1 MSEQP
6 TTSHTRRST
15 EEICAARDGANQT
28 RAATETA
35 AAQTEY
41 NRYKDQKL
49 SVAALAE
56 HVVAQ
61 ELSRPAAICL
71 VVGMFRDPA
80 TVQRAIGRVPRWMD
94 AEQRLREAIAAAEAL
109 IGPPTEVA
117 ALQKE
122 ERRELTRI
130 RDLLLARAKAY
141 TKKLESYVVDH

>member
-6 TTSHTRRST
+6 AAPHTRLSA
-15 EEICAARDGANQT
+15 EEIRAARDRANQT

-56 HVVAQ
+56 HVVTQ

-94 AEQRLREAIAAAEAL
+94 AEQRLREAIAAVKAL
-109 IGPPTEVA
+109 ISPPSSVC
-117 ALQKE
+117 LV
-122 ERRELTRI
+122 RWRN
-130 RDLLLARAKAY
+130 LLLARAKAY
-141 TKKLESYVVDH
+141 TKKLESNVADH